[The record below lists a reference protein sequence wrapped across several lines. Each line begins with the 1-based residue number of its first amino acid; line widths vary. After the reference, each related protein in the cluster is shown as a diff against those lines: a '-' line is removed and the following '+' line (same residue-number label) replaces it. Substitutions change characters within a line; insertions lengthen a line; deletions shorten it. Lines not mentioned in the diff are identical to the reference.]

1 MKYPWQRIYLK
12 IKFSLAAKPDVD
24 PTSQWRSSTAPGA
37 KPPSWSTLVLRTRVS
52 QSISPQKQRP
62 SHASR
67 RPPHHPAASQP
78 GPRSAAP
85 ALRAHPSTCALGAS
99 DGHTHLPQERGGGRT
114 DHVHRTTAKGSHT
127 HRTTANGSHTP
138 RTTAIANDS
147 EPTTAKCS
155 CAKQTPKRGHTRR
168 ASQCTPRETRG
179 KCIVICQ

>member
-1 MKYPWQRIYLK
+1 MDRLGPHVRRVKKKARNDLPHAARVCATR
-12 IKFSLAAKPDVD
+12 SLRSP
-24 PTSQWRSSTAPGA
+24 PRPSPQPRSSAPRRRA
-37 KPPSWSTLVLRTRVS
+37 PHRAPPSRMS
-52 QSISPQKQRP
+52 
-62 SHASR
+62 
-67 RPPHHPAASQP
+67 HHPAASQP

-114 DHVHRTTAKGSHT
+114 DHVHRTTAKGSRT